1 MIIACCRGLIVR
13 YLQFKDEKLRS
24 TLFYI
29 PYEWNGLPVVGFG
42 WLLIAWV
49 IICAGIMAWLIRKQG
64 WNHETASYLPFFG
77 IVALIFALFL
87 PNMIEFAPG
96 PVPGVIIPLGIP
108 IRGFGVMMMLAMVG
122 GVGLSMYRAWQMGID
137 PEAITS
143 LAMWMIFPGII
154 GARLFF
160 IIQYHDQFFRE
171 GATFQEILGSLA
183 DVTKGGLVVYGSVLA
198 GVPFGIYYLVRR
210 GLPVLATL
218 DIIAPGMVV
227 GAALGRIGCFLN
239 GCCYGGE
246 CDWPPG
252 LTFPARAAPYLQDSP
267 PYQRQHELGLLY
279 GMKIGKQERDQAVI
293 EKVTPGGA
301 AEKAG
306 VQEGEKLA
314 FINGKRVESFE
325 DALASLGLSNGSVEL
340 TTAAGNVHRIV
351 RRDWPGRS
359 LPIHP
364 TQLYAALDAALLALV
379 LWLAYPFRRRDGE
392 IFALLITVH
401 PISRFLLEMIRSD
414 EPGQFGTAFTISQWI
429 SMGFFVAAAVFWY
442 YVETEPRELALP
454 RAAGGKV
461 TNSE

>member
-1 MIIACCRGLIVR
+1 
-13 YLQFKDEKLRS
+13 LRS

-42 WLLIAWV
+42 WMLIGWL
-49 IICAGIMAWLIRKQG
+49 ILSAGIMAWLIRKQG
-64 WNHETASYLPFFG
+64 WNQETASYLPFLG
-77 IVALIFALFL
+77 VVALIVALFL
-87 PNMIEFAPG
+87 PNMVEFAPG
-96 PVPGVIIPLGIP
+96 AAPGAKIPLGIP
-108 IRGFGVMMMLAMVG
+108 IRGFGVMMMLAMVA
-122 GVGLSMYRAWQMGID
+122 GVGLAMYRAWQMGID

-171 GATFQEILGSLA
+171 GATFQQVMASLV

-246 CDWPPG
+246 CNWPTAM
-252 LTFPARAAPYLQDSP
+252 TFPPRAAPFLQDSP
-267 PYQRQHELGLLY
+267 PYQHQHELGLLY
-279 GMKIGKQERDQAVI
+279 GMKIGKTEHDQTFVERI
-293 EKVTPGGA
+293 TPGGD

-306 VQEGEKLA
+306 AKPGEILTH
-314 FINGKRVESFE
+314 INGQKVAEYD
-325 DALASLGLSNGSVEL
+325 DALAALGLAGKFVEL
-340 TTAAGNVHRIV
+340 TTKTGKVHRIT
-351 RRDWPGRS
+351 RDNWPGRS

-364 TQLYAALDAALLALV
+364 TQLYAALDAGLLALV

-401 PISRFLLEMIRSD
+401 PLSRFLLELIRSD
-414 EPGQFGTAFTISQWI
+414 ESGQFGTPFTISQII
-429 SMGFFVAAAVFWY
+429 SLGFLVGAAGFWY
-442 YVETEPRELALP
+442 YVEKRPTGSVMPRVAE
-454 RAAGGKV
+454 
-461 TNSE
+461 SEMTKSE